1 MLKNDEII
9 NTNKRY
15 WNTYA
20 DLWFEATALP
30 KYGVL
35 FVTEDDLHLFD
46 DVSGK
51 KVLEI
56 CCGSGHSLKYLADR
70 NAGELVGRRLFPK
83 TIRKR

>member
-30 KYGVL
+30 KYGVH

-51 KVLEI
+51 KYWKYAVEADILLNISPTEMQVS
-56 CCGSGHSLKYLADR
+56 CGA
-70 NAGELVGRRLFPK
+70 
-83 TIRKR
+83 